1 MSTSALCAHT
11 TCRGALLNKTGQGVP
26 RPCSHG
32 ARLTNGQSPAP
43 SPASPG
49 LAPPHPS
56 GLGPSHCPLPSAPA
70 TLASSLVLDHSEHT
84 PQQALTLS
92 NTQPHSGLQTRP
104 PGAHPK
110 NGKVE
115 GGGPGG
121 RRPFPEDTASWSLQG
136 LHAAVFPG
144 GKSPP
149 EDPGLGVPEGRA
161 CAKRARPGGW
171 RALNPGARAEGWRF
185 CKGAR
190 IGPLQAADL
199 RWQAPVAGPA
209 EMSCHGTFKSSV
221 NRHSTI
227 LSSLGK
233 T

>member
-1 MSTSALCAHT
+1 MAPGSLTARALP
-11 TCRGALLNKTGQGVP
+11 RRRPLLVWP
-26 RPCSHG
+26 LLIPL
-32 ARLTNGQSPAP
+32 A
-43 SPASPG
+43 
-49 LAPPHPS
+49 LAPPTAR
-56 GLGPSHCPLPSAPA
+56 CPLLRPHWPPRWSWTTPSTP
-70 TLASSLVLDHSEHT
+70 LD
-84 PQQALTLS
+84 S

-144 GKSPP
+144 DKSPP

-161 CAKRARPGGW
+161 CAKRARPGGR